1 MSYSSPTSMCLSSN
15 RKWSCRL
22 LRRGGWVQGIG
33 AGTLTLLLSAATA
46 SAALIA
52 YEPFDYPAGSTLSSN
67 AGGFGWSG
75 TWIYSPL
82 IANHGTIIATNLAW
96 GKLAYAGN
104 VLR

>member
-1 MSYSSPTSMCLSSN
+1 MSSSSVSSMCLSSN
-15 RKWSCRL
+15 RKWSCRF
-22 LRRGGWVQGIG
+22 LRRADWVHGIS

-46 SAALIA
+46 RAALIA

-82 IANHGTIIATNLAW
+82 IANHGAIIATNLVL
-96 GKLAYAGN
+96 GKLAYVGN
-104 VLR
+104 V